1 MKTQNKIALLLIS
14 SNLLIILFFG
24 GCIYVLLYNYS
35 FEDFY
40 KRLKTRATIAAQYKF
55 DSDRV
60 NAESFK
66 SIREKHF
73 EKLEQ
78 EKEYFIKYED
88 GIILEEL
95 SRTTKFQRNFL
106 QAIIRNDVGYDNL
119 DNVFYAGIRYKYFD
133 KHYLVIVSAKNY
145 FASHHLAFIRNI
157 IIVAV
162 FLFIA
167 ISTYLSFYFSK
178 RIFQPIKSIT
188 EKVKRISSENIHL
201 RIEAKDHDKELSQL
215 ISTFN
220 DLLNRLETAFAIQ
233 NNFIS
238 NASHEFSTPL
248 TAIMGEA
255 EVMLMKDRT
264 IHEYK
269 YSLNNILEQ
278 SERLNEITK
287 TLLFLAE
294 TGYSTKII
302 DTEII
307 RSDELVWE
315 AKNIVN
321 KLNPHNHIQV
331 DMSLL
336 PENPMKL
343 KIRGNKSLLIVAI
356 TNILTNA
363 CKYSNN
369 NNVIISL
376 ASSDEHVFIIVKDYG
391 IGIPDSEIPF
401 IYDPFFRASNTHKFE
416 GYGIGLPLCRNII
429 KLHKGSLNINS
440 KVGIGTTVEM
450 KFYQAIVSI

>member
-1 MKTQNKIALLLIS
+1 
-14 SNLLIILFFG
+14 
-24 GCIYVLLYNYS
+24 
-35 FEDFY
+35 
-40 KRLKTRATIAAQYKF
+40 
-55 DSDRV
+55 
-60 NAESFK
+60 
-66 SIREKHF
+66 
-73 EKLEQ
+73 
-78 EKEYFIKYED
+78 
-88 GIILEEL
+88 
-95 SRTTKFQRNFL
+95 
-106 QAIIRNDVGYDNL
+106 
-119 DNVFYAGIRYKYFD
+119 
-133 KHYLVIVSAKNY
+133 
-145 FASHHLAFIRNI
+145 
-157 IIVAV
+157 
-162 FLFIA
+162 
-167 ISTYLSFYFSK
+167 
-178 RIFQPIKSIT
+178 
-188 EKVKRISSENIHL
+188 
-201 RIEAKDHDKELSQL
+201 
-215 ISTFN
+215 
-220 DLLNRLETAFAIQ
+220 LLNRLETAFAIQ